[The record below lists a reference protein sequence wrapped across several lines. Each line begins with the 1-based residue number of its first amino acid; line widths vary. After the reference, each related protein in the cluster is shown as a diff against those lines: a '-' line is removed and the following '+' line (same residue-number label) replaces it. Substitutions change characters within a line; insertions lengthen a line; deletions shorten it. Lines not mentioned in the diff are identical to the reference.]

1 MSRPGQGWG
10 DPMPLA
16 MLVARVRGEYAEM
29 PGLRVT
35 AAQASVLW
43 QVDAETC
50 EQLLGQ
56 LVEEGFLRKRDSG
69 YYVAAKD

>member
-1 MSRPGQGWG
+1 MPGQGWG
-10 DPMPLA
+10 DSMPLE
-16 MLVARVRGEYAEM
+16 MLVARVRGEYGEM

-50 EQLLGQ
+50 ERLLGQ

-69 YYVAAKD
+69 YYVVAKD